1 MTDALAE
8 LPDNVDE
15 LKAIIR
21 DYEKKLL
28 WAEEKYR
35 AMELRY
41 FGQKS
46 EHYRAEDDKQNRLFD
61 EAEEHA
67 AKSPP
72 PPGETMQIPAH
83 ERAKR
88 GRKTKT
94 AATERIEIVHDL
106 TDDEQRCP
114 CCGEKRPSIG
124 EDRTA
129 EYDLVPAHVV
139 ERVHIIKKYGP
150 CSCDGFAE
158 SGARAVVTAAGPAK
172 IIPGSDFTNRTT
184 AFFMTAKYADAIPF
198 YRMEKMLAREGLAVS
213 RAALCNQAVAVG
225 RAVGDLV
232 EAMDRDMRMSPVVL
246 MDETRVKV
254 LNDGRGPPGRMS
266 YMWLSR
272 GYRDRRPIH
281 LFRYHPTRSGEF
293 AAKLLEDYRGYLQT
307 DGYSGY
313 SRIGQS
319 PGIVHVGCFA
329 HIRRKFHEAWE
340 TAGKTGTAVEA
351 LEIIRRIYAV
361 ESELRSRLESDSIDA
376 QAFLS
381 KRAGRVEA
389 VVAELRAWLGSASRS
404 VAPQSALGKAVAYAL
419 GQVDKA
425 ARFVE
430 HELLTPDTN
439 AAENAIRPF
448 VVGRKNW
455 LFSGNELGAHAS
467 AGLFS
472 LIETAKANGHEPFR
486 YLAHLFE
493 HLPLRRSIEEREAL
507 LPYRLLP
514 SDYAEN

>member
-1 MTDALAE
+1 MTRQHIKLILRGIDVCESTNASITRSQADFE
-8 LPDNVDE
+8 FTICVRRDRIPHDGCARGIARQCDE

-46 EHYRAEDDKQNRLFD
+46 EHYRAEDDKQKPPLRRSRR
-61 EAEEHA
+61 ACGQIA
-67 AKSPP
+67 AA
-72 PPGETMQIPAH
+72 PGETMQIPAH
-83 ERAKR
+83 EHAKR

-139 ERVHIIKKYGP
+139 EASPYHQEVRALLLRWLRG
-150 CSCDGFAE
+150 E
-158 SGARAVVTAAGPAK
+158 RRQAVVTAAGPAK

-254 LNDGRGPPGRMS
+254 LNDGRGPPEGCRTCG
-266 YMWLSR
+266 SR
-272 GYRDRRPIH
+272 GLPRQ
-281 LFRYHPTRSGEF
+281 
-293 AAKLLEDYRGYLQT
+293 AAH
-307 DGYSGY
+307 
-313 SRIGQS
+313 S
-319 PGIVHVGCFA
+319 PV
-329 HIRRKFHEAWE
+329 
-340 TAGKTGTAVEA
+340 
-351 LEIIRRIYAV
+351 
-361 ESELRSRLESDSIDA
+361 
-376 QAFLS
+376 
-381 KRAGRVEA
+381 
-389 VVAELRAWLGSASRS
+389 
-404 VAPQSALGKAVAYAL
+404 P
-419 GQVDKA
+419 
-425 ARFVE
+425 
-430 HELLTPDTN
+430 
-439 AAENAIRPF
+439 
-448 VVGRKNW
+448 
-455 LFSGNELGAHAS
+455 
-467 AGLFS
+467 
-472 LIETAKANGHEPFR
+472 
-486 YLAHLFE
+486 
-493 HLPLRRSIEEREAL
+493 
-507 LPYRLLP
+507 LP
-514 SDYAEN
+514 SDPVGESSRRSYSRTTVDTCRPMDTLAIHGSAKARDSARRLLRAHPPEVPRGLGDSRPRRGPPSKRSKSSGGSTRSSRNCAPVSNPAPLTPRHSSPSAAVA